1 MKDLQIFKNDQFGE
15 MRTLEI
21 NNKPYL
27 CLIDLCKILDIKNSR
42 DAKSRLKQDGVVT
55 ADGVD
60 SLGRK
65 TELAFIDESNLYK
78 LIFQSRKPEAEK
90 FTEWVTSEV
99 LPSIR
104 QNGGYIA
111 RQEKLSDNE
120 LMAKALLVAQNTI
133 NNKNKQLEEATK
145 KIKADEGKV
154 LFAECV
160 EGSKNSI
167 LIGELAKILKQNG
180 INIGQNRLFDWLRK
194 NNYLSSRYGSD
205 WNNPTQKAMDLGLF
219 EIKKTTVVHSNGY
232 KTISTTSKVTGKGQ
246 IYFVN
251 KFKESI
257 NKT

>member
-90 FTEWVTSEV
+90 FTD
-99 LPSIR
+99 
-104 QNGGYIA
+104 
-111 RQEKLSDNE
+111 K
-120 LMAKALLVAQNTI
+120 
-133 NNKNKQLEEATK
+133 
-145 KIKADEGKV
+145 
-154 LFAECV
+154 
-160 EGSKNSI
+160 
-167 LIGELAKILKQNG
+167 
-180 INIGQNRLFDWLRK
+180 
-194 NNYLSSRYGSD
+194 
-205 WNNPTQKAMDLGLF
+205 
-219 EIKKTTVVHSNGY
+219 
-232 KTISTTSKVTGKGQ
+232 
-246 IYFVN
+246 
-251 KFKESI
+251 
-257 NKT
+257 